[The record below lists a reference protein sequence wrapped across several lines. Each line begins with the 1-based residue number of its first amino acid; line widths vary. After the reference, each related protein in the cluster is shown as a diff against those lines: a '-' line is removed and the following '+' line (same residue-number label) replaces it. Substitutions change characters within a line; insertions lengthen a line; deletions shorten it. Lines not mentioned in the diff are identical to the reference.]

1 MSITYI
7 GDGEGGSGTAH
18 TYANATNPGPN
29 GLPATFAAGTYLI
42 GVVGYNTGTH
52 NSVTV
57 DGVAATQKGTTQ
69 TSFLLSHSFWEV
81 TISGNTT
88 NTIVVVI
95 GSSSTRL
102 ACSMS
107 LLGAGYTYK
116 TSVYSSVNANP
127 QTNILDTDIA
137 SGDVSAVAMS
147 MVNSATLTPTNLTD
161 ETGAFVLFSSRHA
174 AFLTGDALPAG
185 TPATIRITGSVN
197 FNSASALMAVYEA
210 GGTAVNL
217 DAVSYTTTLPAM
229 GVAVNTPVSL
239 DAISYTATLPSLGVS
254 VGVVDIP
261 ISLDAVSYTQT
272 IPSIT
277 IAVDAPVSLDAVS
290 YTATLPAMGVAV
302 DAPVALEAI
311 SYTTILPTV
320 SIAVNV
326 PVSLEAI
333 TYTTTLP
340 SLGVSVGVDTPIN
353 LDTVA
358 YTATL
363 PSLGVAIDTQVS
375 LGAISYTITLPDV
388 SVAVGVDTPI
398 NLDAISYSL
407 AVPSLSAVVN
417 TPISLEAISYTLSLP
432 QLSALIDSPVLLDAI
447 SYSVTLPGVTINVGG
462 QSSRR
467 WAYPVDSANGGLVAQ
482 PSNSGTVSTPFN
494 SGTVSRG

>member
-7 GDGEGGSGTAH
+7 GDGEGGSGTSH
-18 TYANATNPGPN
+18 TYSSAIDPGPN

-52 NSVTV
+52 DSVTV
-57 DGVAATQKGTTQ
+57 DGVAATQRGTTQ

-147 MVNSATLTPTNLTD
+147 MVNSSTLTPTNLTD
-161 ETGAFVLFSSRHA
+161 ETGVFVLSSSRHA
-174 AFLTGDALPAG
+174 AFLTGGALPAG

-217 DAVSYTTTLPAM
+217 DAVNYTTTLPAM

-239 DAISYTATLPSLGVS
+239 DAISYTATLPVMSVAVDTPVSFDVIPYALTLPTLGVSASVDTPVSLDVVSYSVALPSLGVA
-254 VGVVDIP
+254 VGVDTPVNFDT
-261 ISLDAVSYTQT
+261 LSYTT
-272 IPSIT
+272 ALPSL
-277 IAVDAPVSLDAVS
+277 AVAIDAPVSLDLIA
-290 YTATLPAMGVAV
+290 YTATLPAMGVV
-302 DAPVALEAI
+302 
-311 SYTTILPTV
+311 
-320 SIAVNV
+320 
-326 PVSLEAI
+326 
-333 TYTTTLP
+333 
-340 SLGVSVGVDTPIN
+340 VDTPVAFDAIPYALTLPVMGVSIGGVAN
-353 LDTVA
+353 TAVNFDAIA
-358 YTATL
+358 YTIALPEITVTAT
-363 PSLGVAIDTQVS
+363 
-375 LGAISYTITLPDV
+375 
-388 SVAVGVDTPI
+388 
-398 NLDAISYSL
+398 YSIIF
-407 AVPSLSAVVN
+407 SSAANSRSGGTAN
-417 TPISLEAISYTLSLP
+417 TNRT
-432 QLSALIDSPVLLDAI
+432 
-447 SYSVTLPGVTINVGG
+447 
-462 QSSRR
+462 
-467 WAYPVDSANGGLVAQ
+467 
-482 PSNSGTVSTPFN
+482 SGTVTQSR
-494 SGTVSRG
+494 SGGTARRG